1 MNRVSQAV
9 ELGPIPLVDVA
20 AQNATLREELDA
32 AVAEIVSTSQF
43 IGGPIVDAF
52 AEQFADYCGVR
63 RAIPCGNGTEALRL
77 AILGVLGE
85 GDGVD
90 EVITV
95 SHTFGATVEAIAAA
109 RYKPVMVDV
118 DPGTYVMDLD
128 RLDAHRTER
137 TVAVVPVHLYGRMVD
152 MPRLRA
158 WADRFGLAVIEDAA
172 QAHGAKFDGVGP
184 GQLGDAASFSFFPGK
199 NLGAW
204 GDAGA
209 VICNNKEI
217 ASRIARLADHGRSDK
232 FTHVSVGS
240 NSRMDAIQAAVLS
253 VKLQHLDE
261 WNMAR
266 KRAAG
271 WYDEVLASENECVR
285 PAGRAGV
292 DHVYHLYVIQVANR
306 KRERIRTALREAGIA
321 TGVHYPIPVHEQPAY
336 RHLAPGPDS
345 LPVTHDLCKRILSLP
360 MYPQISRAQ
369 VERVAES
376 VCRAATEVGMDA

>member
-1 MNRVSQAV
+1 MNQVSQAV
-9 ELGPIPLVDVA
+9 EASPIPLVDVA
-20 AQNATLREELDA
+20 AHNAALREELDA

-43 IGGPIVDAF
+43 IGGAVVDAF
-52 AEQFADYCGVR
+52 AEQFAGYCGVR
-63 RAIPCGNGTEALRL
+63 RTIPCGNGTEALRL
-77 AILGVLGE
+77 AIMGVLGE
-85 GDGVD
+85 GDGVA

-95 SHTFGATVEAIAAA
+95 SHTFGATVEAIASA

-128 RLDAHRTER
+128 QLDAHRTER

-172 QAHGAKFDGVGP
+172 QAHGAKFEGVGP

-209 VICNNKEI
+209 VICNDEEI
-217 ASRIARLADHGRSDK
+217 ANRIAQLSDHGRSDK

-253 VKLQHLDE
+253 VKLRHLDE

-266 KRAAG
+266 KRAAR
-271 WYDEVLASENECVR
+271 WYDELLASENECVR
-285 PAGRAGV
+285 PASKAGV

-306 KRERIRTALREAGIA
+306 DRIRTALREAGIA
-321 TGVHYPIPVHEQPAY
+321 TGVHYPIPVHEQPVY

-360 MYPQISRAQ
+360 MYPQITRAQ
-369 VERVAES
+369 VERVVES
-376 VCRAATEVGMDA
+376 ACRAAAEAGVGA